1 MLKAGR
7 SKAGWLQMT
16 RVLRGKDTPRFN
28 PFSLEFSSARARLSP
43 AGSQCGGC
51 AGRRALRSSS
61 SYSSSSSPGGAALR
75 GRTLRAPRTSSP
87 HPLCDVMS
95 LLSQRPLDVTV
106 SSPRRAFLW
115 LGNQGIAVLKD
126 KCKKRGEKKASAS
139 ELPPDSCLKH
149 PVLKE

>member
-1 MLKAGR
+1 MLKAGAFK
-7 SKAGWLQMT
+7 SWVASNDT
-16 RVLRGKDTPRFN
+16 RPARQGHTAFQ

-61 SYSSSSSPGGAALR
+61 ISSSSPGGAALR

-87 HPLCDVMS
+87 HPLGDVMS

-115 LGNQGIAVLKD
+115 LGNEGIAVLKD
-126 KCKKRGEKKASAS
+126 KCKKRWEKKASAS